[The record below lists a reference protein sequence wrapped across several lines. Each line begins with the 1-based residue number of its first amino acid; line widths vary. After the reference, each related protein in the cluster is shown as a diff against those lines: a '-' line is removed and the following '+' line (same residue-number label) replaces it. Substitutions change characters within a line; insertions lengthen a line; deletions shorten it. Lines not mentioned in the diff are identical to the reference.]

1 MLETITNTVNT
12 VIDSFKSSDSSNK
25 IFSDATNL
33 SVTSIGS
40 TRTDQDIYAKLMRQN
55 NKSYHK
61 SFDLSNV
68 GMYPDEV
75 SSDKILRQ
83 FHQTRIF
90 IQDFGG
96 MLHHGQINSAG
107 NTQTYLISA
116 NLPESLGYSFGAKWE
131 APLASFGGSLFN
143 AIMQFGGKKIPGIGQ
158 DLPSG
163 INRAATMLI
172 WGGSQP
178 LSLSLNI
185 PVIDD
190 GYTLEKDRTGINT
203 NLVEG
208 LEFLGSLTLPR
219 KQSALGFY
227 TPPPSPLNYTLR
239 YGKDRNSYVNFAPT
253 GGRIMIQLGG
263 ILLIDNCVIKNIQVD
278 YPNTKGMIRH
288 DYSQTGQT
296 IGTSGST
303 YLTPLLANIRIDI
316 TTVEALTSD
325 TYSNMLWLKSQSG
338 EGKGYTDASSVV
350 EGAKNFVKSAGNILL
365 GGVF

>member
-1 MLETITNTVNT
+1 MLETITDTVNT

-33 SVTSIGS
+33 SVASVGSI
-40 TRTDQDIYAKLMRQN
+40 RTDRNIYAKLMREN

-75 SSDKILRQ
+75 ASDKILRQ

-96 MLHHGQINSAG
+96 MLHHGQINPTG
-107 NTQTYLISA
+107 KTQTYLISA
-116 NLPESLGYSFGAKWE
+116 NLPESLGYNFGAKWE
-131 APLASFGGSLFN
+131 APLSAFANSTFS
-143 AIMQFGGKKIPGIGQ
+143 AIMQMAGNKVPIWGK
-158 DLPSG
+158 DMPSG
-163 INRAATMLI
+163 VNRAATMLI

-178 LSLSLNI
+178 LNLSLNI

-190 GYTLEKDRTGINT
+190 GYTKEKDRTGINT

-219 KQSALGFY
+219 KQSAFGFY
-227 TPPPSPLNYTLR
+227 TPPPSPLNYTLK
-239 YGKDRNSYVNFAPT
+239 YGTKENSYIKFAPT
-253 GGRIMIQLGG
+253 SGRIMIQLGG
-263 ILLIDNCVIKNIQVD
+263 ILLIDNCVIKTVQVD

-288 DYSQTGQT
+288 DYSRAGQT
-296 IGTSGST
+296 IGTNGST

-316 TTVEALTSD
+316 TTIEALTSD
-325 TYSNMLWLKSQSG
+325 TYSNMLWLKSQPDEGSG
-338 EGKGYTDASSVV
+338 ESDLSILGKGFSYLTG
-350 EGAKNFVKSAGNILL
+350 GAINP
-365 GGVF
+365 